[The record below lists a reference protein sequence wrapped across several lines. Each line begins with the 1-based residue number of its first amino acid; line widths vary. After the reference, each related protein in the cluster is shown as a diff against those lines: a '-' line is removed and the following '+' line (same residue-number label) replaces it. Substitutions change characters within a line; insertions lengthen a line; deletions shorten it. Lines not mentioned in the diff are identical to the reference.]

1 MSSKGNYGG
10 FYAFVSMTMMLFLAG
25 FLAIVSLF
33 AYDLGLFI
41 KEQIVVSIELH
52 PQADSSQVQKV
63 YNYLKNM
70 EYVKEVVLIDKEK
83 AFELL
88 KNAMPDIDPNLLG
101 YNPLFDVIEVRLKSD
116 YVSPEKVDELVREW
130 KSNFPYI
137 VNVIYN
143 SQLVGKVDYYI
154 KRGILILGAFT
165 LLLILSTVIIINSTL
180 RLAIYTRRFLIK
192 NMQMVGASWWFIVR
206 PLLGKAFFLAVVSFV
221 FAVILI
227 GLIVYK
233 LIDVFP
239 DLTIFIQSRQRELL
253 VIAGG
258 LLALGVV
265 VSVLTTF
272 VSVLRYLRM
281 RVEDLY

>member
-1 MSSKGNYGG
+1 
-10 FYAFVSMTMMLFLAG
+10 MLFLAG

-206 PLLGKAFFLAVVSFV
+206 PLLGKAFFLAIISFV

-233 LIDVFP
+233 LIDIFP